1 MLLTLATTYY
11 SDSFVAATKQEQLTE
26 QEQPTQQEKL
36 PKPTRANTAKPQL
49 AKKAGSGKRSPNR
62 RDPYSGPNPSKDRL
76 PKNSPEA
83 SLYFAIRAACW
94 KGKDDAAALAKLLPT
109 KECAGKNFEVWPRQ
123 HLLLHGLVKQ
133 GCVECVRY
141 LLVNLKF
148 DINRPRQKDGCR
160 PLHICFY
167 NLQGKRLDRM
177 ADLLVQLGANVQA
190 TNNYGEPPCM
200 FAFKQSSMPSR
211 GFWMPKTTTSI
222 IATSKTMATTRT
234 PTVIKSS
241 PNCIADL
248 QLDTDLDTCLE
259 LGPPATPT
267 PTARDKGK
275 IFTPDAGADEDWAV
289 ADNIS
294 ISSMP
299 KRAAASTDHAGS
311 DDGWV
316 TVARKR
322 KNQHPA
328 WMGKKAAVFKTE
340 GSGALY
346 SAVLKAVLA

>member
-1 MLLTLATTYY
+1 MMLTLATTYY
-11 SDSFVAATKQEQLTE
+11 SDSFGLPAATKQA
-26 QEQPTQQEKL
+26 QPTKQDQL
-36 PKPTRANTAKPQL
+36 PKHEQPTRANTAPQAGGPKPHR
-49 AKKAGSGKRSPNR
+49 AKKAGSGKRSPDR
-62 RDPYSGPNPSKDRL
+62 RSPYGGPNPYKDRL
-76 PKNSPEA
+76 PRNSPE
-83 SLYFAIRAACW
+83 SNLYFAIRAACW

-167 NLQGKRLDRM
+167 NLQGNRLDRM
-177 ADLLVQLGANVQA
+177 ADLLVQLGANVEA

-200 FAFKQSSMPSR
+200 FVFKQSSMPAR
-211 GFWMPKTTTSI
+211 GFWMSKTTTSVK
-222 IATSKTMATTRT
+222 ATSKTMATTRT
-234 PTVIKSS
+234 PTGIKTS
-241 PNCIADL
+241 PLCIADL
-248 QLDTDLDTCLE
+248 QLDTDLDTVDTCLE

-275 IFTPDAGADEDWAV
+275 MFTPDAGAEA
-289 ADNIS
+289 IS
-294 ISSMP
+294 MDDSN
-299 KRAAASTDHAGS
+299 STDHAEA

-322 KNQHPA
+322 KNQHHPA
-328 WMGKKAAVFKTE
+328 WTGKKSSSVQD
-340 GSGALY
+340 
-346 SAVLKAVLA
+346 